1 MFTYFRF
8 VVFLEFLVNIFLNK
22 LHWLKVYLDK
32 FIDQR
37 PFFSQ
42 RHFISFADMQQT
54 FIKSFLIFIIYLYV
68 PDEKINKHACQ
79 CLCKFLFCSI
89 LSTKC
94 RKRITLSN
102 CPETL
107 LKYIQS
113 HRNLLVYLE

>member
-1 MFTYFRF
+1 MFTYIDLLGFA
-8 VVFLEFLVNIFLNK
+8 VFLEFLVK
-22 LHWLKVYLDK
+22 LHLLKVYLDK

-79 CLCKFLFCSI
+79 CLMLYMYI
-89 LSTKC
+89 LQ
-94 RKRITLSN
+94 N
-102 CPETL
+102 VE
-107 LKYIQS
+107 
-113 HRNLLVYLE
+113 NE